1 MTHKMKDEGSDIDE
15 RNSEK
20 RIEDAQ
26 SSAQSVTS
34 LVKAACAYDWTCD
47 YREVAAETP

>member
-15 RNSEK
+15 SEK